1 MSQQPTPAHPEC
13 CSGLMLPAAL
23 FIAAAGTAGSL
34 WLSLGMQ
41 LKPCPLCYYQRALV
55 ICVLAIYVVGVLA
68 RVKPQSV
75 LHALALPAAG
85 AGLGIAAWHVYLE
98 AIGKLVCPRGIGGL
112 GSAPQQ
118 SLAMYAL
125 LAIAVLCGALG
136 GASRRVVPAAAGV
149 LLAGLMA
156 WGMIKAVPP
165 PAPPQPYPG
174 DRPPVCQPPLPSRA
188 T

>member
-1 MSQQPTPAHPEC
+1 
-13 CSGLMLPAAL
+13 MLPAAL
-23 FIAAAGTAGSL
+23 FVAAAGTAGSL

-55 ICVLAIYVVGVLA
+55 ISVLAIYVLGILA

-98 AIGKLVCPRGIGGL
+98 AAGKLVCPLGIAGL
-112 GSAPQQ
+112 GTAPQQ
-118 SLAMYAL
+118 SLALYVL
-125 LAIAVLCGALG
+125 LALVVLGGALG
-136 GASRRVVPAAAGV
+136 GASRRVIPGAAGV
-149 LLAGLMA
+149 VLAGLMA

-165 PAPPQPYPG
+165 PPPPQPYEG
-174 DRPPVCQPPLPSRA
+174 DRPPVCQPPLPGRA